1 MHTCKDREMVFEV
14 ECRKASAN
22 DSLLSFNSYIHFV
35 WLVFLA
41 LTLHKGKVD
50 FDL

>member
-1 MHTCKDREMVFEV
+1 MGTWKDREILFEA

-41 LTLHKGKVD
+41 LKLHKGKVD